1 MITVRLEGKEYEIKS
16 RMDEINISEFDE
28 INNIISDEKMNSTNQ
43 RIEMLKKLGLPN
55 EVANNLGYKSLLK
68 ISQEVMTE
76 KTDGKIHDVITID
89 GEEYNRIGGE
99 DFDLNAGQVA
109 RIEEA
114 LKHDDRTARVVS
126 IVYNI
131 DKDLASQKVTADI
144 AMPLVIECENQFL
157 EALNEVK

>member
-1 MITVRLEGKEYEIKS
+1 MIVVKLEGKEYEIKN
-16 RMDEINISEFDE
+16 RMDEISISEFDE

-55 EVANNLGYKSLLK
+55 EVVNKLGYKSLLK

-76 KTDGKIHDVITID
+76 KTDGKIHDVIVID
-89 GEEYNRIGGE
+89 GEEYYRIGGE
-99 DFDLNAGQVA
+99 DLDLNAGQVA
-109 RIEEA
+109 KIEEA

-144 AMPLVIECENQFL
+144 AMPLVIECEKLFL
-157 EALNEVK
+157 EALNEIK

>member
-1 MITVRLEGKEYEIKS
+1 MIVVRLEGKEYEIKS

-55 EVANNLGYKSLLK
+55 EVANELGYKSLLK

-89 GEEYNRIGGE
+89 EKKYNRIGGE

-109 RIEEA
+109 KIEEA

-131 DKDLASQKVTADI
+131 DKGLASKKVTADI
-144 AMPLVIECENQFL
+144 AMPLVIECEKLFL
-157 EALNEVK
+157 EALNEIK